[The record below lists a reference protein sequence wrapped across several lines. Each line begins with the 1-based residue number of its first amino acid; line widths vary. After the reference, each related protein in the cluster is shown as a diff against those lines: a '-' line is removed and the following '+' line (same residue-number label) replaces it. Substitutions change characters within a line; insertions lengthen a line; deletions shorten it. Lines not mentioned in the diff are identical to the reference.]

1 MARQKFRATDNRAD
15 MATTFKSGETT
26 AMQEALQALFKA
38 DPDLREARAVAG
50 ALPDRRREPGF
61 EILMLLIIEQQVS
74 IASARAIWARVKA
87 GIPQISP
94 EAVLALSD
102 EDLRGFG
109 LSRPKVRYCRAL
121 AQSVSEGSLSLQDL
135 PELPDQEAMA
145 ALTTVTGIGR
155 WTAEVY
161 LLFSLGRRD
170 IFPAGDVALQ
180 AAAMDIKKLPDRP
193 SEKDLYAIAEQ
204 WRPHRG
210 VAAQL
215 LWRYYGVTR
224 GREDPVS
231 VEDVKLEA

>member
-1 MARQKFRATDNRAD
+1 MASV
-15 MATTFKSGETT
+15 FKSGETST
-26 AMQEALQALFKA
+26 MRKALVALIQA
-38 DPDLREARAVAG
+38 DPDLALAREVAG
-50 ALPDRRREPGF
+50 ALPDRQREGGF
-61 EILMLLIIEQQVS
+61 ETLMLLIIEQQVS
-74 IASARAIWARVKA
+74 LASARAIWARVKD
-87 GIPQISP
+87 GIPDLSP
-94 EAVLALSD
+94 EAVLDLTD

-121 AQSVSEGSLSLQDL
+121 AEAVVDGSLSLGGL
-135 PELPDQEAMA
+135 DQLSDSDAAA
-145 ALTTVTGIGR
+145 ALISVKGIGR

-180 AAAMDIKKLPDRP
+180 AAAMDVKKLAQRP
-193 SEKDLYAIAEQ
+193 TEKELYALSEA

-224 GREDPVS
+224 GRADPVS
-231 VEDVKLEA
+231 IDDESAEDGLDG

>member
-26 AMQEALQALFKA
+26 AMQEALQALFEA

-155 WTAEVY
+155 WTAALKSICCFRWVGATSSR
-161 LLFSLGRRD
+161 LVMLPCRQRLWTSRNCPIGRQRRTCMRLQSSGGHTVVSLHSS
-170 IFPAGDVALQ
+170 F
-180 AAAMDIKKLPDRP
+180 
-193 SEKDLYAIAEQ
+193 
-204 WRPHRG
+204 
-210 VAAQL
+210 
-215 LWRYYGVTR
+215 GVTM
-224 GREDPVS
+224 
-231 VEDVKLEA
+231 A